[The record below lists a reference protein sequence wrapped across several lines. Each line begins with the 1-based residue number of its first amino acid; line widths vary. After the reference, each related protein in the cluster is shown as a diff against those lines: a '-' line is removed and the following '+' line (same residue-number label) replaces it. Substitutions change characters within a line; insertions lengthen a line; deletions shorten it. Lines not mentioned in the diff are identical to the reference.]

1 MTLYVLLE
9 NKPEGKVTASLIGL
23 PAIHASGSSEHEA
36 LAQLRMAL
44 TTALHTSK
52 IIAWEV
58 DLESSA
64 NPWLQLHERMK
75 DNPLLSEIASAIA
88 AYRSL
93 PETYDEAA

>member
-9 NKPEGKVTASLIGL
+9 HKPEGKVTASLIGL
-23 PAIHASGSSEHEA
+23 PAINASGGSEHEA
-36 LAQLRMAL
+36 LAQLRTAL
-44 TTALHTSK
+44 TTALHESK

-58 DLESSA
+58 DLGSSA

-75 DNPLLSEIASAIA
+75 DNPLLSEVANTIA
-88 AYRSL
+88 ANRTH